1 MQRASLCYYT
11 IINYYYVIVQV
22 TPGSIIT
29 HYYLLKSPELA
40 DEDSCYLSSVSC
52 KLAAVIVTTIVQVL
66 QAATSLQR

>member
-1 MQRASLCYYT
+1 MCYAKSKSLLLQN
-11 IINYYYVIVQV
+11 INYYYVII

-29 HYYLLKSPELA
+29 HYYLLQSPELA

-52 KLAAVIVTTIVQVL
+52 KLVAVVATTIVQVL